1 VTGATLP
8 DTTILGLTASEA
20 CARPARVGPNAVVDV
35 AQHPVQ
41 RAVNKLWAPVPWML
55 EAAIVLQI
63 FLKDYVGAMP
73 MISMLVTGD
82 FLAMSSS
89 TDNVSPSPHP
99 NIWRIRNLTIAG
111 IIMGAVSPVLC
122 IACLA
127 AGTFAFGLGTEMLQT
142 LAVIILVFSGQS
154 VFYVA
159 RERRHLWS
167 SVPGRWL
174 VAASI
179 VDLSIVC
186 VFALNGIL
194 MTALPIAIV
203 ALVFVAAIGLAL
215 VMVAVMSVL
224 FQRLAVT

>member
-1 VTGATLP
+1 
-8 DTTILGLTASEA
+8 
-20 CARPARVGPNAVVDV
+20 
-35 AQHPVQ
+35 
-41 RAVNKLWAPVPWML
+41 
-55 EAAIVLQI
+55 
-63 FLKDYVGAMP
+63 
-73 MISMLVTGD
+73 VTGD